1 MEGKLFYKQ
10 IEIAVGRRI
19 FWNVLYKVEVG
30 DTSVDH
36 DK

>member
-10 IEIAVGRRI
+10 IEIAVDRRT
-19 FWNVLYKVEVG
+19 FRNVLYKVG

>member
-19 FWNVLYKVEVG
+19 FRNVLYKVEVG